1 MNDASASV
9 LPMGWGR
16 KQRVKEGWELSV
28 DKMEIGLILK
38 KNNLGLQENLLKPL

>member
-16 KQRVKEGWELSV
+16 KQRVKEGSELGV
-28 DKMEIGLILK
+28 DKVGIA
-38 KNNLGLQENLLKPL
+38 LL

>member
-16 KQRVKEGWELSV
+16 KQRVRGGWELGV
-28 DKMEIGLILK
+28 DKTGIALLFK
-38 KNNLGLQENLLKPL
+38 KQTI